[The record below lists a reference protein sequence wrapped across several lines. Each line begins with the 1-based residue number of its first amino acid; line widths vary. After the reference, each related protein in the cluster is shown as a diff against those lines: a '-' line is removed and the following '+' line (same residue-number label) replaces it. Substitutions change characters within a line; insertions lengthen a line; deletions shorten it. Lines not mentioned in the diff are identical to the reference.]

1 MSVITTKSSD
11 GKTITIKTDNK
22 FDYSSHT
29 EFRASYNNESDPGIS
44 YIIDMRNT
52 DYMDSSALGMLLLL
66 REHAGNGV
74 SNISIINCN
83 EEIKNI
89 LAISNFHKL
98 FNIN

>member
-1 MSVITTKSSD
+1 MSVTSKRSDD
-11 GKTITIKTDNK
+11 GKTITIRTDSK

-29 EFRASYNNESDPGIS
+29 EFRACYSSENSSSAN

-66 REHAGNGV
+66 REHVNDDRSKV
-74 SNISIINCN
+74 SITNCN

-89 LAISNFHKL
+89 LEISNFNKL
-98 FNIN
+98 FDIR